1 MSFLVR
7 VIINGVAIWFATLL
21 LSGLQIVGGTTT
33 AQQIGI
39 IGLIALVF
47 GIVNAIVKP
56 VARIISLPLF
66 ILTLGLF
73 TLVVNALMLMLTA
86 WLTGSLSW
94 GLRVDS
100 FGTAII
106 GALIISIVSFT
117 LSVLTGTTS
126 KRRRASR

>member
-7 VIINGVAIWFATLL
+7 VVINGVAIWFAALL
-21 LSGLQIVGGTTT
+21 LSGLEIVGGTTT
-33 AQQIGI
+33 LQQVGI
-39 IGLIALVF
+39 IALIALVF

-56 VARIISLPLF
+56 IAQIISIPLF

-86 WLTGSLSW
+86 WLTEAASW

-100 FGTAII
+100 FGTAVI

-117 LSVLTGTTS
+117 LSVLTGTS
-126 KRRRASR
+126 DRRRSDRH